1 MTDKNKKKLI
11 ALLNKALE
19 HEYAGL
25 IRYSHYS
32 LMIFGFNRIPIVKW
46 FRDQSA
52 ESLTHAEKIGEW
64 ITTLGEHPSLKI
76 SNLLETHKHDLRDIL
91 GESLAHERGQLD
103 LLMEILSLLDKSQ
116 IALEEFIRKM
126 IEDETLH
133 LSEIEKMLTR
143 QK

>member
-1 MTDKNKKKLI
+1 MAKQDDQKLH

-19 HEYAGL
+19 HEYAGV

-52 ESLTHAEKIGEW
+52 ESLTHAELIGEW
-64 ITTLGEHPSLKI
+64 ITTLGEHPSLKL
-76 SNLLETHKHDLRDIL
+76 SGLLETHKHDIKDIL
-91 GESLAHERGQLD
+91 QESLAHEKGQLA
-103 LLMEILSLLDKSQ
+103 LLHEILTLLGPDHV
-116 IALEEFIRKM
+116 ALEEFIRRM
-126 IEDETLH
+126 IEDETVH
-133 LSEIEKMLTR
+133 TSEIEKMLKH